1 MNPEGTKLCVAGT
14 MSDYAAIVDRASFAN
29 TIAAH
34 GERPYWATNSADGRY
49 CFVSFS
55 GDDAVSAISYETEQ
69 EVARIPLGD
78 HPSGCGPASSRPVCS
93 GARSRGGARP
103 PPGLFGYSSSA
114 LGLQMSPGLKTCGF
128 AGSPLPD
135 TSIPY
140 DCTWKLTCPSSGS

>member
-1 MNPEGTKLCVAGT
+1 

-69 EVARIPLGD
+69 EVARIPVGD
-78 HPSGCGPASSRPVCS
+78 HPQRMRTGKLQA
-93 GARSRGGARP
+93 
-103 PPGLFGYSSSA
+103 GL
-114 LGLQMSPGLKTCGF
+114 LGS
-128 AGSPLPD
+128 
-135 TSIPY
+135 
-140 DCTWKLTCPSSGS
+140 